1 MTNPKNKVIGIVGG
15 GQLGR
20 MTILEA
26 RKMDIKV
33 IVLTPEHPSPASD
46 IADEYIIGSLYD
58 EKKIKELA
66 EKCDILSYE
75 IEHINVSVLEAIKP
89 DISAKKL
96 DPFAAL
102 HLLSEVSGT
111 VVPKPLAELEQK
123 PILHNEQIEKNKMKD
138 TVLKILKL

>member
-58 EKKIKELA
+58 EKKIT
-66 EKCDILSYE
+66 
-75 IEHINVSVLEAIKP
+75 
-89 DISAKKL
+89 ISKTSSNL
-96 DPFAAL
+96 IFWCC
-102 HLLSEVSGT
+102 SFR
-111 VVPKPLAELEQK
+111 
-123 PILHNEQIEKNKMKD
+123 
-138 TVLKILKL
+138 